1 MMRHLPLKLA
11 RQEMK
16 SAQNRHKKM
25 LDDIRLHSLTNNA
38 NKDEFLFL
46 MAIPLI
52 YAAWEGYFRLAC
64 SVCLKRQCF
73 IGQKAKKYN
82 EKYAALWLQK
92 EGFFDSF
99 LQGLVNAMQL
109 GRTPKKISA
118 GKFNAVSEFA
128 GKMTAWLE
136 TPISH
141 LSDFDELVMTYSNV
155 NKDVALLNSAV
166 IGLDISQVD
175 FSRLNELLN
184 RRNEIAHGGL
194 VNYPRE
200 SNVVELLDYTG
211 TLIDSFHSSIEAWLV
226 NS

>member
-1 MMRHLPLKLA
+1 
-11 RQEMK
+11 
-16 SAQNRHKKM
+16 
-25 LDDIRLHSLTNNA
+25 
-38 NKDEFLFL
+38 
-46 MAIPLI
+46 
-52 YAAWEGYFRLAC
+52 
-64 SVCLKRQCF
+64 
-73 IGQKAKKYN
+73 
-82 EKYAALWLQK
+82 
-92 EGFFDSF
+92 
-99 LQGLVNAMQL
+99 
-109 GRTPKKISA
+109 
-118 GKFNAVSEFA
+118 
-128 GKMTAWLE
+128 
-136 TPISH
+136 
-141 LSDFDELVMTYSNV
+141 MTYSNV